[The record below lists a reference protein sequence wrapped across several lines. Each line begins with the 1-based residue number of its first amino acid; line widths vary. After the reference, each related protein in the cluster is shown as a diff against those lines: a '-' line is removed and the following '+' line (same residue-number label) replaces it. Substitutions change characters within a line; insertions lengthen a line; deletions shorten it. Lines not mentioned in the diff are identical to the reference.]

1 MSSARAE
8 WQSAEQ
14 FQRFL
19 KEARAKGA
27 QTERLM
33 AIIAGELRSSTI
45 RRIEQ
50 EHLEQKNASVTKA
63 VKGRDGAP
71 APPLQ
76 DRSQFVPGIAKRSSD
91 EVAAVGSNAPQA
103 SILQTGGTIEAQD
116 ADKLAFP
123 AEPERKPDNA
133 PHIRALQGKYGH
145 SPEDLVTGMRE
156 DGWEVWFLENAV
168 MANKPTTDDKAFPIL
183 IRKKAVEI
191 PAYRPFRLT
200 DQNQDDIRGIVRT
213 WIRDV
218 GLSAR
223 P

>member
-8 WQSAEQ
+8 WDSAEQ

-33 AIIAGELRSSTI
+33 RIIAGYLRDETVERIKQDELG
-45 RRIEQ
+45 Q
-50 EHLEQKNASVTKA
+50 ENAPVTKA
-63 VKGRDGAP
+63 VKGEGGAP

-76 DRSQFVPGIAKRSSD
+76 DSGLFVGNITKRSTD
-91 EVAAVGSNAPQA
+91 EMAATGSNAPQA

-123 AEPERKPDNA
+123 AEPENKPDNP
-133 PHIRALQGKYGH
+133 PHVRALQRRYGFDY
-145 SPEDLVTGMRE
+145 EDLITGMRE

-168 MANKPTTDDKAFPIL
+168 MANKPATDDDAFPIL
-183 IRKKAVEI
+183 IRKESVEI

-213 WIRDV
+213 WLRDIGV
-218 GLSAR
+218 SPR
-223 P
+223 R